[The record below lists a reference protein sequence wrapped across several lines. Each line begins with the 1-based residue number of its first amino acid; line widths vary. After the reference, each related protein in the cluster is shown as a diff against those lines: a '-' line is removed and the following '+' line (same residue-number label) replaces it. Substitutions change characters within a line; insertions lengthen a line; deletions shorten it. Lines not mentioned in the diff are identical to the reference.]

1 MGERLVVAFSGCSGI
16 TAILGSNPTVM
27 IEVM

>member
-1 MGERLVVAFSGCSGI
+1 MGERLAVAFSGCSGI
-16 TAILGSNPTVM
+16 TILGSNPTVM